1 MNERDIYRL
10 LLRVGLTPFEAL
22 VALLREEPHV
32 SYRVAFLAPLLS
44 RNLSLAALQELL
56 ARFGIHPLSM
66 ALQFQDRR
74 RALRFLRRMELE
86 QRYGSWIGRGGRL
99 LVQGDPRLR
108 RLPDALVLRG
118 DSLIE
123 DCPRLVDLG
132 NGLTS
137 LFGQIQVKHCAAL
150 RRLPRGLETHYL
162 GDVLVN
168 DCPAFEGLGPE
179 SCIRGRFEVSGC
191 PRFNP
196 PSSERT
202 CHVEESIPKERT
214 R

>member
-22 VALLREEPHV
+22 VTLLREEPHV
-32 SYRVAFLAPLLS
+32 SYRVAVLAPLLS
-44 RNLSLAALQELL
+44 RSLPLAALQEFLV
-56 ARFGIHPLSM
+56 RFSIHPISL

-74 RALRFLRRMELE
+74 RALGLLRRMDLE
-86 QRYGSWIGRGGRL
+86 QRYGPWIGRGGRL
-99 LVQGDPRLR
+99 LIQGDPSLR
-108 RLPDALVLRG
+108 RLPPTLVLRG
-118 DSLIE
+118 DSLIA
-123 DCPRLVDLG
+123 DCPRLISLG
-132 NGLTS
+132 YGLTS
-137 LFGQIQVKHCAAL
+137 LFGKIKIERCSSL
-150 RRLPRGLETHYL
+150 RRLPSGLETHYL

-196 PSSERT
+196 LS
-202 CHVEESIPKERT
+202 
-214 R
+214 